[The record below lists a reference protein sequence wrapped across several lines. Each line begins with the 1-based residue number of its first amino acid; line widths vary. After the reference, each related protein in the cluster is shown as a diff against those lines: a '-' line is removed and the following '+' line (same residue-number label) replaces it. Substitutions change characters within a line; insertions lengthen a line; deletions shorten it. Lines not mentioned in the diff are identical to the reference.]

1 MSRPVVLKAI
11 EKEGKVM
18 GIRVS
23 YILKLLSFSLVS
35 FALLLIVC
43 MIFRLSLKW
52 VGLSAIVPI
61 LLYSYFRYIG
71 KKDDVFFIESRLLK
85 FMTANTIRRNRYRLK
100 DKKQME

>member
-1 MSRPVVLKAI
+1 MSRPIVLKAI

-43 MIFRLSLKW
+43 MVFQLSIKW
-52 VGLSAIVPI
+52 IGLSAIVPI
-61 LLYSYFRYIG
+61 FLYVLFRFIA

-85 FMTANTIRRNRYRLK
+85 NLTSNAIRRSKYRLK
-100 DKKQME
+100 